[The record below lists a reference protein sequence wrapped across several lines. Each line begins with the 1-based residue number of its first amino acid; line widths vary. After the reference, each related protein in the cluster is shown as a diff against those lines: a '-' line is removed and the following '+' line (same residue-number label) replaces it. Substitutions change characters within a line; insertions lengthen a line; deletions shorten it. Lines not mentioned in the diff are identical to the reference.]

1 MTNQNY
7 TEQCIDYN
15 QLDDAVLEQLAE
27 RQSYLDVI
35 DADMEAF
42 YAVKTEAISYE
53 I

>member
-15 QLDDAVLEQLAE
+15 QLDDAILEQLAE

-42 YAVKTEAISYE
+42 YAVKTEQLFVE
-53 I
+53 